1 MQPSDGH
8 PVLDRTRAPADLEQ
22 LASGNHPVLASGQ
35 LPGRG
40 RQRMKAFPHH
50 NVVKPS
56 VDPISPPLHTRG
68 ATHAAATIE
77 PVKEATDRLKLLEH
91 APRPAAAGT
100 DIGHVHLKTAD
111 LDRIHDF
118 YVGTLGFDVVARMPD
133 ALFLSTGGYHHDLGF
148 NTWQSR
154 GGSPPPPGATGL
166 FHVAIRY
173 PTRADLGDA
182 LKRLIEAKWPLD
194 GATDHGTH
202 EALYL
207 RDPDQNGLELYWDR
221 QPGDWPLDEEGQLGF
236 ARERV
241 DLDDLL
247 AAAG

>member
-1 MQPSDGH
+1 M
-8 PVLDRTRAPADLEQ
+8 
-22 LASGNHPVLASGQ
+22 
-35 LPGRG
+35 
-40 RQRMKAFPHH
+40 
-50 NVVKPS
+50 
-56 VDPISPPLHTRG
+56 
-68 ATHAAATIE
+68 
-77 PVKEATDRLKLLEH
+77 KEATDRLTPLER

-111 LDRIHDF
+111 IDRIHDF
-118 YVGTLGFDVVARMPD
+118 YVGVLGFDVIARMPD

-154 GGSPPPPGATGL
+154 GGAPPPPQTTGL
-166 FHVAIRY
+166 FHVAISY

-182 LKRLIEAKWPLD
+182 LKRLIEAKWPID

-207 RDPDQNGLELYWDR
+207 RDPDENGLELYWDR
-221 QPGDWPLDEEGQLGF
+221 PAEDWPLDEAGQLGF
-236 ARERV
+236 IHERP

-247 AAAG
+247 AAADSA

>member
-1 MQPSDGH
+1 
-8 PVLDRTRAPADLEQ
+8 
-22 LASGNHPVLASGQ
+22 
-35 LPGRG
+35 
-40 RQRMKAFPHH
+40 MKQA
-50 NVVKPS
+50 V
-56 VDPISPPLHTRG
+56 
-68 ATHAAATIE
+68 
-77 PVKEATDRLKLLEH
+77 DRLQPLER

-111 LDRIHDF
+111 LERIHDF
-118 YVGTLGFDVVARMPD
+118 YVGVLGFDVIARMPD

-154 GGSPPPPGATGL
+154 GGSPPPPHATGL

-182 LKRLIEAKWPLD
+182 LKRLIEAKWPID

-207 RDPDQNGLELYWDR
+207 RDPDENGLELYWDR
-221 QPGDWPLDEEGQLGF
+221 PPEDWPLDEQGQLGF
-236 ARERV
+236 IHERP

-247 AAAG
+247 AAADAG